1 VKRGRPPKQEIDLT
15 QPINTGAKDDT
26 GKARFDLLNPYFEL
40 EMALVL
46 TYGANHYGENSWQT
60 VPNAVR
66 RYTAALKR
74 HTNSMTRG
82 EVYDRVTGLTHAS
95 HIAINAM
102 FLQYFQ
108 TRKDQW

>member
-1 VKRGRPPKQEIDLT
+1 MIEL
-15 QPINTGAKDDT
+15 NTGAKHDT
-26 GKARFDLLNPYFEL
+26 GKARFDLMLPEFEL
-40 EMALVL
+40 EMAKVL
-46 TYGANHYGENSWQT
+46 TYGAETYGENSWQT

-74 HTNSMTRG
+74 HTNSMNRG

-108 TRKDQW
+108 TRKDNW